1 MAMYK
6 YDGLLV
12 HQTHD
17 EDGIIEVID
26 NMGERALHFG
36 SDARQSSMLIGEPD
50 RLHSRY
56 AKAMMA
62 ALLFH
67 PHPEQILMIGL
78 GGGTITKFLL
88 HQFADCRIKVI
99 EFRRSVLKVARSH
112 FGLPFN
118 DRLKVKIGC
127 GAQHVLTESRE
138 QDDLYDFMVIDAYHH
153 DGMAAEISNVL
164 FFDNCHTL
172 LKPDGLLVI
181 NLWKT
186 DEAQF
191 EEVSWNLQRSFEQR
205 VVFLPVKNR
214 GNIIAIAFGADKP
227 RFALKSLID
236 QAQQLELVY
245 QLEFPV
251 YLQDI
256 RRHNNHNLHRVF
268 KS

>member
-1 MAMYK
+1 MQKYK
-6 YDGLLV
+6 GTLV
-12 HQTHD
+12 YEQHD
-17 EDGIIEVID
+17 EQGIIEVID
-26 NMGERALHFG
+26 QLGERALHFG

-62 ALLFH
+62 SLLFH
-67 PHPEQILMIGL
+67 SQPDQILMIGL

-99 EFRRSVLKVARSH
+99 EFRKSVLKVARSH

-138 QDDLYDFMVIDAYHH
+138 QEAVYDFMVIDAYHH
-153 DGMAAEISNVL
+153 DGMAPEISNAL

-172 LKPDGLLVI
+172 LKPDGVLVI

-191 EEVSWNLQRSFEQR
+191 EEVSWNLQRSFAER

-214 GNIIAIAFGADKP
+214 GNMIAIALGANKP
-227 RFALKSLID
+227 RYALKALME
-236 QAQQLELVY
+236 QAQQLELLY
-245 QLEFPV
+245 QLDFPV
-251 YLQDI
+251 YLHDI
-256 RRHNNHNLHRVF
+256 RRHNHLNLHRVF

>member
-1 MAMYK
+1 MQK
-6 YDGLLV
+6 YNGILV
-12 HQTHD
+12 YQHHD
-17 EDGIIEVID
+17 EEGIIEVVD
-26 NMGERALHFG
+26 QSGERALHFG
-36 SDARQSSMLIGEPD
+36 SDARQSSMLLGEPD

-67 PHPEQILMIGL
+67 PQPEQILMIGL

-88 HQFADCRIKVI
+88 HQFAECRIKVI

-127 GAQHVLTESRE
+127 GAQHVLMQSRE
-138 QDDLYDFMVIDAYHH
+138 YESLYDLMVIDAYHH
-153 DGMAAEISNVL
+153 DGMAAEISNAL

-172 LKPDGLLVI
+172 LKADGLLVI

-186 DEAQF
+186 DAARF
-191 EEVSWNLQRSFEQR
+191 EEVCWNLQRSFDDR

-214 GNIIAIAFGADKP
+214 GNVIAIAFGADKP
-227 RFALKSLID
+227 RFAIKSLID
-236 QAQQLELVY
+236 QAQQLELLY

-256 RRHNNHNLHRVF
+256 RRHNHQNLHRVF
-268 KS
+268 KP

>member
-1 MAMYK
+1 MYTHK
-6 YDGLLV
+6 GTLV
-12 HQTHD
+12 YQTHD
-17 EDGIIEVID
+17 EDGLIEVID
-26 NMGERALHFG
+26 YLGERALHFG

-67 PHPEQILMIGL
+67 PQPEQILMIGL

-88 HQFADCRIKVI
+88 HQFAACRIKVV

-112 FGLPFN
+112 FSLPLS

-127 GAQHVLTESRE
+127 GAQHVLTQSRE
-138 QDDLYDFMVIDAYHH
+138 QAALYDFMVIDAYHH
-153 DGMAAEISNVL
+153 DGMAPEISNAL

-172 LKPDGLLVI
+172 LKPDGVLVI

-191 EEVSWNLQRSFEQR
+191 EAVSWNLQRSFDER

-214 GNIIAIAFGADKP
+214 GNIIAIALGADKP
-227 RFALKSLID
+227 RFALKKLIE
-236 QAQQLELVY
+236 QAQYLESLY

-251 YLQDI
+251 YLHEI
-256 RRHNNHNLHRVF
+256 RRHNNQNLHRVF

>member
-1 MAMYK
+1 MQK
-6 YDGLLV
+6 YNGILV
-12 HQTHD
+12 YQHHD
-17 EDGIIEVID
+17 EEGIIEVVD
-26 NMGERALHFG
+26 QSGERALHFG
-36 SDARQSSMLIGEPD
+36 SDARQSSMLLAEPD

-67 PHPEQILMIGL
+67 PQPEQILMIGL

-88 HQFADCRIKVI
+88 HQFDECRIKVI

-127 GAQHVLTESRE
+127 GAQHVLTQSRE
-138 QDDLYDFMVIDAYHH
+138 HEALYDLMVIDAYHH
-153 DGMAAEISNVL
+153 DGMAPEISNAL

-172 LKPDGLLVI
+172 LKSDGLLVI

-186 DEAQF
+186 DEARF
-191 EEVSWNLQRSFEQR
+191 EEVCWNLQRSFDER

-214 GNIIAIAFGADKP
+214 GNVIAIALGADKP
-227 RFALKSLID
+227 RFALKNLID
-236 QAQQLELVY
+236 QAQQLELLY

-256 RRHNNHNLHRVF
+256 RRHNHQHLHRVF
-268 KS
+268 KP